1 MKKLDKIWVYYDA
14 QEKKEIEKRTTDT
27 RARIQISTAGINEN
41 SHTGKQ
47 VIRACLPKL
56 KDLRVYLFEQNFPE
70 RWSYAKEF
78 SFERRY
84 LRTHYTCVTKN
95 SKGFDQSSYFKR
107 PILI

>member
-1 MKKLDKIWVYYDA
+1 MMRKRKKKS
-14 QEKKEIEKRTTDT
+14 KKEQQIRERGY
-27 RARIQISTAGINEN
+27 IISTAGINEN